1 MREREDD
8 IASVSFDS
16 MSHTHTHFLSVIT
29 VGTSLVILA
38 YDHILLE
45 GRSSIYRRHVGLSRV
60 DRLIKGRSY
69 CRQPALQ

>member
-29 VGTSLVILA
+29 VGTSLVYWRMIIYCLKEEAAFIGDMLA
-38 YDHILLE
+38 
-45 GRSSIYRRHVGLSRV
+45 
-60 DRLIKGRSY
+60 
-69 CRQPALQ
+69 